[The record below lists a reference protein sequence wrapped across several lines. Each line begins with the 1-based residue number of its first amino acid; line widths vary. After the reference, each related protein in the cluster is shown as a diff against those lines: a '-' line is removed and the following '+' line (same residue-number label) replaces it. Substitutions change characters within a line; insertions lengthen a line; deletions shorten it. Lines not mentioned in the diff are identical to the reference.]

1 MLNAGRCRG
10 SLRPIRERSPRW
22 KGRQARS
29 RLTAPR
35 RLGRRR
41 PLALVCG
48 YRRGIRDGTH
58 KSSRSNLP
66 LCEAMRTRSHERP
79 LLAQPSLFNHCLLRF
94 GLPTSSKSRQAEV
107 SAQSRLRPNNITNAS
122 GVSRQPGAGAALH
135 CNCYVFVFRVSVLN
149 DDSDSKLGGVIPA
162 IIERH
167 PLADE
172 DFHEVMVYENLHVD
186 RLVFAEL

>member
-1 MLNAGRCRG
+1 MLNAGRRRG

-122 GVSRQPGAGAALH
+122 GVSPARSWRRATLQSLCLRIPRFRPERRFRQQTRRRH
-135 CNCYVFVFRVSVLN
+135 T
-149 DDSDSKLGGVIPA
+149 SDS
-162 IIERH
+162 
-167 PLADE
+167 
-172 DFHEVMVYENLHVD
+172 
-186 RLVFAEL
+186 

>member
-1 MLNAGRCRG
+1 MLNAGRRRG

-79 LLAQPSLFNHCLLRF
+79 LLAQPSLFNDCLLRF
-94 GLPTSSKSRQAEV
+94 GF
-107 SAQSRLRPNNITNAS
+107 RPPARAGKRRSPPKAALGQTTLLMPPES
-122 GVSRQPGAGAALH
+122 HQPGAGAALH
-135 CNCYVFVFRVSVLN
+135 CNRYVFVFRVSVLN

-162 IIERH
+162 IVERH